1 MARAREERRSRFLP
15 FHNKK
20 TRAECDESSAEFGRV
35 VSRDV
40 VRHGAVRVPSAKRTA
55 FRKSTH
61 VDVKR
66 TAMTISSQ
74 HDNLRVVP
82 GCLSSHTSQRAGTM
96 SLASSVSL
104 TRPSARVA
112 LPRRVRTP
120 ARRGAV
126 VTRALGNG
134 GKSKRPPK
142 GPPKGQGD
150 LEKKRCDLCLGT
162 GVRKCYG
169 CHVAEGWRA
178 DNFSTSKCERAGY
191 VPIKVGGFLGIGG
204 KDDEAKCGV
213 CWSDPAKKPG
223 TVQCI
228 RCKGTKY
235 IYFRNAD
242 WR

>member
-1 MARAREERRSRFLP
+1 M
-15 FHNKK
+15 
-20 TRAECDESSAEFGRV
+20 
-35 VSRDV
+35 
-40 VRHGAVRVPSAKRTA
+40 
-55 FRKSTH
+55 
-61 VDVKR
+61 
-66 TAMTISSQ
+66 
-74 HDNLRVVP
+74 
-82 GCLSSHTSQRAGTM
+82 M
-96 SLASSVSL
+96 SLASPVSL

-112 LPRRVRTP
+112 LPRRVHTP
-120 ARRGAV
+120 APRDAV
-126 VTRALGNG
+126 VTRALGGGKG

-162 GVRKCYG
+162 GIRKCYG

-178 DNFSTSKCERAGY
+178 DNFSTSKCERVGY

-213 CWSDPAKKPG
+213 CWTDPAKKPG

>member
-1 MARAREERRSRFLP
+1 M
-15 FHNKK
+15 
-20 TRAECDESSAEFGRV
+20 
-35 VSRDV
+35 
-40 VRHGAVRVPSAKRTA
+40 
-55 FRKSTH
+55 
-61 VDVKR
+61 
-66 TAMTISSQ
+66 
-74 HDNLRVVP
+74 
-82 GCLSSHTSQRAGTM
+82 M
-96 SLASSVSL
+96 SLASTVPL

-112 LPRRVRTP
+112 LPRRVPTP
-120 ARRGAV
+120 AARDAV
-126 VTRALGNG
+126 VTRALGG
-134 GKSKRPPK
+134 GKGKSKRAPK

-204 KDDEAKCGV
+204 KDDEAKCSV
-213 CWSDPAKKPG
+213 CWTDPAKKPG
-223 TVQCI
+223 TVQCL

>member
-1 MARAREERRSRFLP
+1 MQCQAVLAHL
-15 FHNKK
+15 
-20 TRAECDESSAEFGRV
+20 TRAG
-35 VSRDV
+35 
-40 VRHGAVRVPSAKRTA
+40 
-55 FRKSTH
+55 
-61 VDVKR
+61 
-66 TAMTISSQ
+66 M
-74 HDNLRVVP
+74 
-82 GCLSSHTSQRAGTM
+82 M
-96 SLASSVSL
+96 SLASPVSL

-120 ARRGAV
+120 APRDAV
-126 VTRALGNG
+126 VTRALGGGKG

-162 GVRKCYG
+162 GIRKCYG

-178 DNFSTSKCERAGY
+178 DNFSTSKCERVGY

-213 CWSDPAKKPG
+213 CWTDPAKKPG
-223 TVQCI
+223 TVQCL